1 MATCVGEREGIS
13 MRESCS
19 GDDVT
24 VMESSPGVQE
34 SNICRVR
41 HTSRRRKWRHRSIG
55 SRSLLLILAWGFII
69 CCSLGFTLK
78 TMQQYKSNLS
88 PEKKENPA
96 FLWLV
101 EPKYALV
108 ISSVIVITIPIASL
122 LAEVV
127 IGRYKLVSYTLKGIW
142 LLSIVGNIL
151 TLCGKT
157 LHVADSMQYNIHL
170 IILLLQYMLMGAHL
184 SSAIPLGIDQIS
196 SGSDA
201 NISAFIV
208 WLVWTTFSGLVVP
221 SIVAPVLY
229 SCTHFQTSEVSMVMS
244 LLPVLLLSV
253 GLILDFHFHHKLVKE
268 PVTVNPVSLILK
280 VLKYAAKHKYPV
292 QRSAFTYCE
301 NERPTRLDYGKS
313 KYGGPFTTEQVEDVK
328 TFWRVLVVIVVIG
341 ISAVTFMAQCES
353 QPAMEESFGLLHIKN
368 NSVPSVAR
376 QPLISMSSTV
386 VTIPL
391 YELLIYPC
399 LRNRGPSIL
408 QSAGIG
414 ATALIVSSLYG
425 VVTEAILFDGNTGCM
440 FVQNSHNAREVGILI
455 NIPFQLILEFAIVV
469 LIKSSTEFVCAQTP
483 YNMKGFLIGLFFTTM
498 IFFICLG
505 TLLFFVWN
513 NKWFPILHTSTCG
526 IWFYL
531 TTLVLAVVSSALLG
545 IVIRWYKARERDEIT
560 RSQDLVE
567 EVYHKYKEQESQE

>member
-1 MATCVGEREGIS
+1 

-55 SRSLLLILAWGFII
+55 SRSLLLILAWVFII
-69 CCSLGFTLK
+69 CCSLNLTLK
-78 TMQQYKSNLS
+78 TMKQYKSNLS

-127 IGRYKLVSYTLKGIW
+127 IGRYKLVIYTLKGIW
-142 LLSIVGNIL
+142 LLSIVGNVL

-157 LHVADSMQYNIHL
+157 LPVADSMQYNIHL

-208 WLVWTTFSGLVVP
+208 WLVWTIFSGLVVP

-268 PVTVNPVSLILK
+268 PVTVNPVSLIFK

-328 TFWRVLVVIVVIG
+328 TFGRVLVVIVVIG
-341 ISAVTFMAQCES
+341 ISAVTFMAQYES
-353 QPAMEESFGLLHIKN
+353 QPAMEESFGLLHLKK
-368 NSVPSVAR
+368 SFVSSVAR
-376 QPLISMSSTV
+376 QQLIYMSSIM

-414 ATALIVSSLYG
+414 AAALIVSSLYG

-455 NIPFQLILEFAIVV
+455 NIPFQLILAFAIVV
-469 LIKSSTEFVCAQTP
+469 LLKSSTEFVCAQAP
-483 YNMKGFLIGLFFTTM
+483 YNMKGFLIGLFFTTL
-498 IFFICLG
+498 IFFVVLG
-505 TLLFFVWN
+505 TLLFLVWS
-513 NKWFPILHTSTCG
+513 NKWLAILGTSTCG

-531 TTLVLAVVSSALLG
+531 STLVLAVVSSALLG
-545 IVIRWYKARERDEIT
+545 LVIRWYKARERDEIT
-560 RSQDLVE
+560 RSRDLVE
-567 EVYHKYKEQESQE
+567 EVYHKYHEQLRHE

>member
-1 MATCVGEREGIS
+1 
-13 MRESCS
+13 
-19 GDDVT
+19 
-24 VMESSPGVQE
+24 
-34 SNICRVR
+34 
-41 HTSRRRKWRHRSIG
+41 
-55 SRSLLLILAWGFII
+55 
-69 CCSLGFTLK
+69 
-78 TMQQYKSNLS
+78 MQQYKSNLS
-88 PEKKENPA
+88 PEQKENPA
-96 FLWLV
+96 VVWLL

-142 LLSIVGNIL
+142 LLSIVGNVL

-157 LHVADSMQYNIHL
+157 LPDSMQYNIHL

-201 NISAFIV
+201 NISAFIL
-208 WLVWTTFSGLVVP
+208 WLVWVYFSSTVVP
-221 SIVAPVLY
+221 SIVASVLY
-229 SCTHFQTSEVSMVMS
+229 NCTHFKTSEVSMVMS

-268 PVTVNPVSLILK
+268 PVTVNPLSLIFK

-328 TFWRVLVVIVVIG
+328 TFWRVLLVIVVIG
-341 ISAVTFMAQCES
+341 ISVVTFMAQYES
-353 QPAMEESFGLLHIKN
+353 QAAMEESFGLLHLKEK
-368 NSVPSVAR
+368 SVVGNVAR
-376 QPLISMSSTV
+376 QHLIYRSSMM

-414 ATALIVSSLYG
+414 AAALIVSSLYG

-469 LIKSSTEFVCAQTP
+469 LIKSSTEFVCAQAP

-498 IFFICLG
+498 IFFVVLG
-505 TLLFFVWN
+505 TVLFVVWR

-526 IWFYL
+526 IWFY
-531 TTLVLAVVSSALLG
+531 
-545 IVIRWYKARERDEIT
+545 
-560 RSQDLVE
+560 
-567 EVYHKYKEQESQE
+567 H